1 MSGIYKL
8 KRTLQYN
15 KRESEVLKLIL
26 KHPGV
31 RYKQVQRIIGLPNGS
46 LIYILKKL
54 EGSRRIT
61 VNRAD
66 NATAYYSKDI
76 KTDELHFIENLRN
89 NIDRKIVQYLLD
101 QGQSTFYDIVNHSI
115 RAPSTVSWHLSRL
128 KNRKLIISISHHDE
142 LQAYKIINKKTVA
155 KMLSKHKKNLFN

>member
-31 RYKQVQRIIGLPNGS
+31 RYKQVQRIIGLSNGS
-46 LIYILKKL
+46 LTYILKKL

-61 VNRAD
+61 VNRVIMQQH
-66 NATAYYSKDI
+66 TI
-76 KTDELHFIENLRN
+76 Q
-89 NIDRKIVQYLLD
+89 KI
-101 QGQSTFYDIVNHSI
+101 
-115 RAPSTVSWHLSRL
+115 SRL
-128 KNRKLIISISHHDE
+128 MNYIL
-142 LQAYKIINKKTVA
+142 
-155 KMLSKHKKNLFN
+155 